1 MKSYFRGKGLRP
13 FSGAM
18 VSDTYDLLKPIL
30 KRNLGYIILQV
41 GTNDA
46 SKNTAN
52 ELLDKILTLKSFLT
66 SSNKN

>member
-1 MKSYFRGKGLRP
+1 MI
-13 FSGAM
+13 
-18 VSDTYDLLKPIL
+18 SDTYDLLKTIL
-30 KRNLGYIILQV
+30 KRNLDYIILQV

-52 ELLDKILTLKSFLT
+52 EQLDKILTLKSFLT